1 MLFPL
6 MWGNYLEHFIRK
18 WGKEGAEVIN
28 AFYLF
33 YIPPS
38 SSSIRLLVISGDW
51 VQCALCI
58 LYCT

>member
-28 AFYLF
+28 AFYLL
-33 YIPPS
+33 YIPPLLLFYPAAGH
-38 SSSIRLLVISGDW
+38 IRRLG
-51 VQCALCI
+51 AMCI